1 MNLIH
6 KIINKNT
13 LENIFTILIYF
24 TTNMTTIHFH
34 DQNNDF
40 ADSNCSIHIYCFKID
55 KQWKKSYISMIA

>member
-40 ADSNCSIHIYCFKID
+40 ADSNC
-55 KQWKKSYISMIA
+55 